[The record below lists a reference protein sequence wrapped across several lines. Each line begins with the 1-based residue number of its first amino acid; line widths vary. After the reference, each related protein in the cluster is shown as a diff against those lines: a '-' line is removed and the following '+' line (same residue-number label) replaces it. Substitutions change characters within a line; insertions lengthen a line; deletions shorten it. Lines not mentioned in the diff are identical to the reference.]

1 MTFGTTNALRA
12 GRYYAGGSIDKVE
25 MVGTTQVAAT
35 AARTASKGDTVPEPS
50 VPVADQVLDCRGLA
64 CPLPV
69 VKTAQAVKDL
79 ALGQV
84 LELLATDPGVEPD
97 MRAWSSR
104 THNELL
110 SVTKQADVFHSL
122 LRRAH

>member
-1 MTFGTTNALRA
+1 M
-12 GRYYAGGSIDKVE
+12 IP
-25 MVGTTQVAAT
+25 
-35 AARTASKGDTVPEPS
+35 KGDVVPDLS
-50 VPVADQVLDCRGLA
+50 AAVADLVVDCTGLA

-69 VKTAQAVKDL
+69 VKTAQAIKNL

-104 THNELL
+104 TGNDLL
-110 SVTKQADVFHSL
+110 GIDKQADVFRIL
-122 LRRAH
+122 IRRVK

>member
-1 MTFGTTNALRA
+1 
-12 GRYYAGGSIDKVE
+12 
-25 MVGTTQVAAT
+25 MVITGKVAAVT
-35 AARTASKGDTVPEPS
+35 TLNGFQGGTVPEIPA
-50 VPVADQVLDCRGLA
+50 PVADRVIDCRGLA

-69 VKTAQAVKDL
+69 VRTAEAIKDL

-84 LELLATDPGVEPD
+84 LELLATDPGVGPD

-110 SVTKQADVFHSL
+110 GISKQADVFHVL
-122 LRRAH
+122 IRRAR